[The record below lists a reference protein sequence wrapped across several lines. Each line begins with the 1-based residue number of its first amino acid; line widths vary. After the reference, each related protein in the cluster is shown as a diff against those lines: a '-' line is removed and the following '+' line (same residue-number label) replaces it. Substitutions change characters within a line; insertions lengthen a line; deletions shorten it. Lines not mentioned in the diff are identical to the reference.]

1 VFASLGAAGFVP
13 ESKLLGRE
21 TSSTCLTPS
30 VSVYNSIYIGTF
42 LRVKLEGPTLAKLL
56 LLALHLR
63 GALSEAT
70 ACALFSVTIRNWMK
84 MLLAV
89 LLGNLA
95 YFLLAPHLPNVF
107 AHDMFQVDAGLLL
120 DLGICAAL
128 YLAIRKV
135 V

>member
-1 VFASLGAAGFVP
+1 M
-13 ESKLLGRE
+13 
-21 TSSTCLTPS
+21 
-30 VSVYNSIYIGTF
+30 
-42 LRVKLEGPTLAKLL
+42 
-56 LLALHLR
+56 
-63 GALSEAT
+63 
-70 ACALFSVTIRNWMK
+70 TIRNWMK

-128 YLAIRKV
+128 YLVIRKLV
-135 V
+135 

>member
-1 VFASLGAAGFVP
+1 VPDSFRSPTFPAG
-13 ESKLLGRE
+13 KLLQH
-21 TSSTCLTPS
+21 SHASAVFSLQL
-30 VSVYNSIYIGTF
+30 NLHLYI
-42 LRVKLEGPTLAKLL
+42 LRVKLEGPTLAKSL

-128 YLAIRKV
+128 YLVIRKLV
-135 V
+135 

>member
-1 VFASLGAAGFVP
+1 MPDPFRSPTFLAGKFLQQVSSLRFQ
-13 ESKLLGRE
+13 
-21 TSSTCLTPS
+21 STTQS
-30 VSVYNSIYIGTF
+30 NRDI

-63 GALSEAT
+63 VALSEAT

-128 YLAIRKV
+128 YLVIRKLV
-135 V
+135 

>member
-1 VFASLGAAGFVP
+1 M
-13 ESKLLGRE
+13 
-21 TSSTCLTPS
+21 
-30 VSVYNSIYIGTF
+30 GTF
-42 LRVKLEGPTLAKLL
+42 CASSWKVQLLRSCYCWPYI
-56 LLALHLR
+56 LR

>member
-1 VFASLGAAGFVP
+1 MSQASGF
-13 ESKLLGRE
+13 SLQLNLHRD
-21 TSSTCLTPS
+21 
-30 VSVYNSIYIGTF
+30 I
-42 LRVKLEGPTLAKLL
+42 LRVKLEGPTLAQSL

-63 GALSEAT
+63 GALSEARRVR
-70 ACALFSVTIRNWMK
+70 CSVTIRNWMK